1 MKQLNQKTNVLIETL
16 PYIKRYHGKIVVI
29 KYGGKAMKNGL
40 KRSVMTDIVLLKHVG
55 MNPVI
60 VHGGGPEINKE
71 MEKRKIEPKFI
82 DGLRVTDAQTM
93 EIVEGVFDKMNS
105 EIAKLIKKCGGKP
118 ISISGKDHKL
128 IYVKQKDPKLGLV
141 GEIKKI
147 NPEIILSLLSQ
158 NYIPIISP
166 IGVDKENKMYNINA
180 DSAASALASAL
191 GAEKLTILTDV
202 MGVYENKKLIPQL
215 SIRSARK
222 KIKKGIITKG
232 MIPKVEACIDAVKK
246 GCPKAHLVDGT
257 IRHSLLLEIFTDK
270 GIGTEIV
277 RKID

>member
-105 EIAKLIKKCGGKP
+105 EIAKLIKK
-118 ISISGKDHKL
+118 
-128 IYVKQKDPKLGLV
+128 
-141 GEIKKI
+141 
-147 NPEIILSLLSQ
+147 
-158 NYIPIISP
+158 
-166 IGVDKENKMYNINA
+166 
-180 DSAASALASAL
+180 
-191 GAEKLTILTDV
+191 
-202 MGVYENKKLIPQL
+202 
-215 SIRSARK
+215 
-222 KIKKGIITKG
+222 
-232 MIPKVEACIDAVKK
+232 
-246 GCPKAHLVDGT
+246 
-257 IRHSLLLEIFTDK
+257 
-270 GIGTEIV
+270 
-277 RKID
+277 